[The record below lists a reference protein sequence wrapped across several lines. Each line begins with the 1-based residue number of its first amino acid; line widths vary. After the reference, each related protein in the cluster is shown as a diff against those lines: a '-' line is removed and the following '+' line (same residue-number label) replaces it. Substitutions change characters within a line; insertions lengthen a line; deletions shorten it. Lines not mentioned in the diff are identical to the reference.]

1 MCKIT
6 LPTKEATMAAQPTDY
21 ARIAVDIGKKRK
33 KQLLHYAV
41 NKGVSVSDLI
51 RELVSKFLEG
61 EAKR

>member
-1 MCKIT
+1 MPA
-6 LPTKEATMAAQPTDY
+6 LPTDY